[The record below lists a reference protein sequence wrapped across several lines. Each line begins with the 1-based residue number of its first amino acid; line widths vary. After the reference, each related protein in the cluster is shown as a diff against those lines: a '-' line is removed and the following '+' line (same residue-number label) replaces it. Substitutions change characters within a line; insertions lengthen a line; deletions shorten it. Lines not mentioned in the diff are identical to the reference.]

1 MPDSAQET
9 APAPQP
15 ASDNRRR
22 NVRLRSKSRVV
33 VVRDTDMM
41 RNGVQGSLLDVS
53 CDGLGFVIEGPLEI
67 GEQIKIRVRNDI
79 QRFEKEIRGIVRRV
93 IEDAEGGFQIGV
105 ELRCRLTPL
114 DVSMLRS
121 GLLGAGG
128 GAGAICV

>member
-1 MPDSAQET
+1 MPDPVQET
-9 APAPQP
+9 APTPQP

-53 CDGLGFVIEGPLEI
+53 CDGLGFVIDEPLEI

-93 IEDAEGGFQIGV
+93 IVDEEGGYQIGV

-121 GLLGAGG
+121 GLLSSG
-128 GAGAICV
+128 GAGAVCV

>member
-9 APAPQP
+9 APVPQR
-15 ASDNRRR
+15 AEDNRRR

-33 VVRDTDMM
+33 VIRDTDAM
-41 RNGVQGSLLDVS
+41 RNGIQGSLLDVS
-53 CDGLGFVIEGPLEI
+53 CEGLGFIIEEPLEV

-79 QRFEKEIRGIVRRV
+79 QRFEKEVRGIVRRV
-93 IEDAEGGFQIGV
+93 IDGQDGGFQIGV

-121 GLLGAGG
+121 GLIAAG
-128 GAGAICV
+128 GAGPVCV